1 MKFSDLNL
9 KSISKIFLISSVPL
23 VSWSSIK
30 PNNFKPKFKTF
41 FFLCL
46 GLFIF
51 GLGESV
57 LVVSEYGVTPWTVL
71 AEGVAKKINIGIG
84 LSTFIISCIV
94 LIFWLPL
101 KLKPGFGTL
110 MNILI
115 IAMTMGGTIPFLYFL
130 NDFFNGLFLSF
141 LGTMLVGFG
150 SGIYLIANLGPGTRD
165 GLMTGISKKYNKPIS
180 LIRFTIEF
188 CVVFFGWI
196 LGGTLGI
203 GTIIFAIFIGPF
215 VSLSLKIVFFLNR
228 KTKLL
233 I

>member
-1 MKFSDLNL
+1 MKFSNLSL

-51 GLGESV
+51 GLGESI

-71 AEGVAKKINIGIG
+71 AEGVAKKIDIGIG

-94 LIFWLPL
+94 LVFWLPL

-215 VSLSLKIVFFLNR
+215 VSLSLKIVFFLNK
-228 KTKLL
+228 KTQNF
-233 I
+233 

>member
-1 MKFSDLNL
+1 MKFSNLSL

-23 VSWSSIK
+23 VSWSSKK

-57 LVVSEYGVTPWTVL
+57 LVVSDYGVTPWTVL
-71 AEGVAKKINIGIG
+71 AEGVAKKIDIGIG

-130 NDFFNGLFLSF
+130 NDFLNGLFLSF

-228 KTKLL
+228 KTQNF
-233 I
+233 

>member
-1 MKFSDLNL
+1 MKFSTLSL
-9 KSISKIFLISSVPL
+9 KSISKIFLISSVPI
-23 VSWSSIK
+23 VSWSSVK
-30 PNNFKPKFKTF
+30 PNNFKPNFKTF

-71 AEGVAKKINIGIG
+71 AEGVAKKIGIGIG

-115 IAMTMGGTIPFLYFL
+115 IAMTMGGAIPFLYFL
-130 NDFFNGLFLSF
+130 NDFFDGLFLSF

-188 CVVFFGWI
+188 CVVFFGWV

-215 VSLSLKIVFFLNR
+215 VSLSLKIVFFLN
-228 KTKLL
+228 KKSQNF
-233 I
+233 

>member
-1 MKFSDLNL
+1 MKFSTLSL
-9 KSISKIFLISSVPL
+9 KSISKIFLISSVPI
-23 VSWSSIK
+23 VSWSSVK
-30 PNNFKPKFKTF
+30 PNNFKPNFKTF

-71 AEGVAKKINIGIG
+71 AEGVAKKIGIGIG

-115 IAMTMGGTIPFLYFL
+115 IAMTMGGAIPFLYFL

-141 LGTMLVGFG
+141 FGTMLVGFG

-188 CVVFFGWI
+188 CVVFFGWV

-215 VSLSLKIVFFLNR
+215 VSLSLKVVFFLNR
-228 KTKLL
+228 KSQNF
-233 I
+233 

>member
-1 MKFSDLNL
+1 MKFLYLSL

-23 VSWSSIK
+23 VSWSSK
-30 PNNFKPKFKTF
+30 NPNNFKPKFKTF

-84 LSTFIISCIV
+84 LSTFIISCTV

>member
-1 MKFSDLNL
+1 MKFSNLSL

-57 LVVSEYGVTPWTVL
+57 LVVSDYGVTPWTVL
-71 AEGVAKKINIGIG
+71 AEGVAKKIDIGIG

-228 KTKLL
+228 ETQNF
-233 I
+233 

>member
-1 MKFSDLNL
+1 MKFSNLSL

-23 VSWSSIK
+23 VSWSSKK

-51 GLGESV
+51 GLGESI

-71 AEGVAKKINIGIG
+71 AEGVAKKIDIGIG

-228 KTKLL
+228 KTQNF
-233 I
+233 

>member
-1 MKFSDLNL
+1 MKLSTLRL
-9 KSISKIFLISSVPL
+9 KSIANIFLISSVPL
-23 VSWSSIK
+23 VSWSSIE
-30 PNNFKPKFKTF
+30 PNNFKPNVKTF

-71 AEGVAKKINIGIG
+71 AEGVAKKIDIGIG

-196 LGGTLGI
+196 LGGTLGL

-228 KTKLL
+228 KT
-233 I
+233 

>member
-1 MKFSDLNL
+1 MKFSNLSL

-57 LVVSEYGVTPWTVL
+57 LVVSDYGVTPWTVL
-71 AEGVAKKINIGIG
+71 AEGVAKKIDIGIG

-188 CVVFFGWI
+188 SVVFFGWI

-203 GTIIFAIFIGPF
+203 GTIIFAVFIGPF

-228 KTKLL
+228 KTQNF
-233 I
+233 

>member
-1 MKFSDLNL
+1 M
-9 KSISKIFLISSVPL
+9 
-23 VSWSSIK
+23 
-30 PNNFKPKFKTF
+30 
-41 FFLCL
+41 
-46 GLFIF
+46 FIF

-71 AEGVAKKINIGIG
+71 AEGVAKKIDIGIG

-115 IAMTMGGTIPFLYFL
+115 IAMTMGGAIPFLYFL
-130 NDFFNGLFLSF
+130 NDFFDGLFLSF

-188 CVVFFGWI
+188 CVVFFGWV

-215 VSLSLKIVFFLNR
+215 VSLSLKVVFFLNR
-228 KTKLL
+228 KSQNF
-233 I
+233 

>member
-1 MKFSDLNL
+1 MKFSTLSL

-30 PNNFKPKFKTF
+30 PNNFKPKLKTF

-71 AEGVAKKINIGIG
+71 AEGVAKKIDIGIG

-130 NDFFNGLFLSF
+130 NDTFNGLFLSF

-228 KTKLL
+228 KTQNF
-233 I
+233 